1 MSQFHKAETCWN
13 ENSWSIGIM
22 SNFCRRFFYVLGVKN
37 QFTFL
42 LKNHCSIRTEKL
54 NKMKLKF
61 SYFLSSKSNFSILIW
76 NYHHKIFITD
86 HFPVCSLHKDWN
98 WIINDYF
105 KSNSNLA
112 SLQSPN
118 LKKLQVE
125 IGSLHVE
132 IADLKNLTRRL
143 SDHYLDLELL
153 DQQAR
158 DVLGYVRTDELV
170 IQ

>member
-1 MSQFHKAETCWN
+1 MAETRSSVPWVIICVFTI
-13 ENSWSIGIM
+13 SLS
-22 SNFCRRFFYVLGVKN
+22 LGLY
-37 QFTFL
+37 FTFAAVQGDFGIL
-42 LKNHCSIRTEKL
+42 RRAEINH
-54 NKMKLKF
+54 
-61 SYFLSSKSNFSILIW
+61 
-76 NYHHKIFITD
+76 D
-86 HFPVCSLHKDWN
+86 
-98 WIINDYF
+98 
-105 KSNSNLA
+105 
-112 SLQSPN
+112 

-125 IGSLHVE
+125 IVSLHVE

>member
-1 MSQFHKAETCWN
+1 MAETR
-13 ENSWSIGIM
+13 SSIPWVIICVFTI
-22 SNFCRRFFYVLGVKN
+22 SLSLGLY
-37 QFTFL
+37 FTFAAVQGDFGIL
-42 LKNHCSIRTEKL
+42 RRAEINH
-54 NKMKLKF
+54 
-61 SYFLSSKSNFSILIW
+61 
-76 NYHHKIFITD
+76 D
-86 HFPVCSLHKDWN
+86 
-98 WIINDYF
+98 
-105 KSNSNLA
+105 
-112 SLQSPN
+112 
-118 LKKLQVE
+118 LKKLQVV

>member
-1 MSQFHKAETCWN
+1 MAETR
-13 ENSWSIGIM
+13 SSIPWVIICVFTI
-22 SNFCRRFFYVLGVKN
+22 SLSLGLY
-37 QFTFL
+37 FTFAAVQGDFGIL
-42 LKNHCSIRTEKL
+42 RRAEINH
-54 NKMKLKF
+54 
-61 SYFLSSKSNFSILIW
+61 
-76 NYHHKIFITD
+76 D
-86 HFPVCSLHKDWN
+86 
-98 WIINDYF
+98 
-105 KSNSNLA
+105 
-112 SLQSPN
+112 

-125 IGSLHVE
+125 IDSLHVE

>member
-1 MSQFHKAETCWN
+1 MAETR
-13 ENSWSIGIM
+13 SSIPWVIICVFTISLSLGI
-22 SNFCRRFFYVLGVKN
+22 Y
-37 QFTFL
+37 FTFAAVQGDFGIL
-42 LKNHCSIRTEKL
+42 RRAEINH
-54 NKMKLKF
+54 
-61 SYFLSSKSNFSILIW
+61 
-76 NYHHKIFITD
+76 D
-86 HFPVCSLHKDWN
+86 
-98 WIINDYF
+98 
-105 KSNSNLA
+105 
-112 SLQSPN
+112 

-125 IGSLHVE
+125 ISSLQVE

>member
-1 MSQFHKAETCWN
+1 MVETR
-13 ENSWSIGIM
+13 SSIPWVIICVFTISLSLG
-22 SNFCRRFFYVLGVKN
+22 FY
-37 QFTFL
+37 FTFAAVQGDFGIL
-42 LKNHCSIRTEKL
+42 RRAEINH
-54 NKMKLKF
+54 
-61 SYFLSSKSNFSILIW
+61 
-76 NYHHKIFITD
+76 D
-86 HFPVCSLHKDWN
+86 
-98 WIINDYF
+98 
-105 KSNSNLA
+105 
-112 SLQSPN
+112 

>member
-1 MSQFHKAETCWN
+1 MAETR
-13 ENSWSIGIM
+13 SSIPWVVICVFTI
-22 SNFCRRFFYVLGVKN
+22 SLSLGLY
-37 QFTFL
+37 FTFAAVQGDFGIL
-42 LKNHCSIRTEKL
+42 RRAEINH
-54 NKMKLKF
+54 
-61 SYFLSSKSNFSILIW
+61 
-76 NYHHKIFITD
+76 D
-86 HFPVCSLHKDWN
+86 
-98 WIINDYF
+98 
-105 KSNSNLA
+105 
-112 SLQSPN
+112 LQ
-118 LKKLQVE
+118 KLQVE

>member
-1 MSQFHKAETCWN
+1 MVETR
-13 ENSWSIGIM
+13 SSIPWVIICIFTI
-22 SNFCRRFFYVLGVKN
+22 SLSLGLY
-37 QFTFL
+37 FTFAAVQGDFGIL
-42 LKNHCSIRTEKL
+42 RRAEINH
-54 NKMKLKF
+54 
-61 SYFLSSKSNFSILIW
+61 
-76 NYHHKIFITD
+76 D
-86 HFPVCSLHKDWN
+86 
-98 WIINDYF
+98 
-105 KSNSNLA
+105 
-112 SLQSPN
+112 

>member
-1 MSQFHKAETCWN
+1 VQGDFGILRRAE
-13 ENSWSIGIM
+13 I
-22 SNFCRRFFYVLGVKN
+22 
-37 QFTFL
+37 
-42 LKNHCSIRTEKL
+42 NH
-54 NKMKLKF
+54 
-61 SYFLSSKSNFSILIW
+61 
-76 NYHHKIFITD
+76 D
-86 HFPVCSLHKDWN
+86 
-98 WIINDYF
+98 
-105 KSNSNLA
+105 
-112 SLQSPN
+112 

-125 IGSLHVE
+125 IGSLNVE